1 MSLSAYQNEVY
12 TIKEFRNGV
21 LKLIYEYKIDGK
33 VQLRLIRA
41 KASGWKKN
49 AVLWFLSEIGVEKD
63 RPIYDFNNGG
73 RISVFMSIL
82 PYIYTVD
89 GAKRSGAVL
98 KVMGIEEVAFWRWKL
113 NQLKLDAVMAF
124 KRMYKVK

>member
-12 TIKEFRNGV
+12 VIKESSNGV
-21 LKLIYEYKIDGK
+21 LKLIYEYKTDGK

-41 KASGWKKN
+41 RASGWKKSV
-49 AVLWFLSEIGVEKD
+49 VLWFLSEIGVEKD
-63 RPIYDFNNGG
+63 KPIYDFNNGG
-73 RISVFMSIL
+73 RISAFMSIL
-82 PYIYTVD
+82 PYIYTVN
-89 GAKRSGAVL
+89 GAKRTGEVL
-98 KVMGIEEVAFWRWKL
+98 KDMGIEEVAFWRWKL